1 MVIVHTLY
9 ILRYSE
15 AQMSPPL
22 RVFSTIMAIE
32 GRSFALQKTDQAISS
47 VILTVQSQYGY
58 LSESHIVII

>member
-1 MVIVHTLY
+1 
-9 ILRYSE
+9 
-15 AQMSPPL
+15 MSPPL
-22 RVFSTIMAIE
+22 CVFSTIMAIE